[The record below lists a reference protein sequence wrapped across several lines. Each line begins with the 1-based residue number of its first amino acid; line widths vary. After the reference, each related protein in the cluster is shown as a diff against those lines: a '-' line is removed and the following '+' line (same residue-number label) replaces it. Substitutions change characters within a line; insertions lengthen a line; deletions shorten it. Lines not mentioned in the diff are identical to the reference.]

1 MIIGMAGL
9 PGTGKT
15 TLAVE
20 LTQHLTPTPL
30 LLSKDLLRHA
40 LFGPDHTRYTREQD
54 DFCIDKLL
62 DTATWQWHHSPAT
75 TVILDGR
82 TWSQTYQLHRLRTF
96 AADQHQHLLLIEC
109 VCNTALAIA
118 RLTRDHA
125 RGDHPADN
133 RTPELHH
140 QLAAAADPISEPKL
154 VLNTQQPI
162 AVNIETILRHLQ
174 TPPIPTVASPR
185 ATVPSGPAVEIS

>member
-20 LTQHLTPTPL
+20 LAQHLKPAPL

-62 DTATWQWHHSPAT
+62 DTAVWQWRHTPAL

-82 TWSQTYQLHRLRTF
+82 TWSQAYQLQRLRIF
-96 AADQHQHLLLIEC
+96 AAEQRQPLLLIEC
-109 VCNTALAIA
+109 VCNTALALA

-125 RGDHPADN
+125 RGDHPAGN

-154 VLNTQQPI
+154 VLNTEQPVT
-162 AVNIETILRHLQ
+162 VNIETILRHLQ
-174 TPPIPTVASPR
+174 TGPIPTVASPR
-185 ATVPSGPAVEIS
+185 ATVPSGPAVEVS

>member
-20 LTQHLTPTPL
+20 LAQHLNPAPL

-40 LFGPDHTRYTREQD
+40 LFGPDHTHYTREQD

-62 DTATWQWHHSPAT
+62 DTAVWQWRHSPAT

-96 AADQHQHLLLIEC
+96 ATHQRQHLLLIEC
-109 VCNTALAIA
+109 VCNTALALA

-125 RGDHPADN
+125 RGDHPAGN

-140 QLAAAADPISEPKL
+140 QLAAAADPISGPKL
-154 VLNTQQPI
+154 VLNTEQPVT
-162 AVNIETILRHLQ
+162 VNIETILHHL
-174 TPPIPTVASPR
+174 PAGPIRTIAPPR
-185 ATVPSGPAVEIS
+185 ATVPSDAVEVS